1 MYSRVRKPGT
11 LGVRAAPGAP
21 AEETAL
27 ISKGADDETIPGPWL
42 ASCVGLGCLRTR
54 AGALPRLCPPDR
66 LHQVGWARLAFLLV
80 LGGLTVV
87 GGGPCSRCGQLASA

>member
-1 MYSRVRKPGT
+1 MYSRVRKPGA
-11 LGVRAAPGAP
+11 LGVRAVPGAP

-54 AGALPRLCPPDR
+54 AGALPRLCPTGCIKWGGRDSPFS
-66 LHQVGWARLAFLLV
+66 LFWAD
-80 LGGLTVV
+80 
-87 GGGPCSRCGQLASA
+87 